1 MCDASKLS
9 HLMVNFN
16 VLSYVANNEEPG
28 LSLVASLELRI
39 IPIFRFHGANPIM
52 RYVSCFMKCKDKNPN
67 HQAIPPF
74 FL

>member
-1 MCDASKLS
+1 
-9 HLMVNFN
+9 MVNFN

-52 RYVSCFMKCKDKNPN
+52 R
-67 HQAIPPF
+67 
-74 FL
+74 